1 MAKVASL
8 LLLFGDGLG
17 IIASIFFAYWLRG
30 VLLEPNDIPLR
41 HYLLFWPFFTPLLIF
56 WYEGLY
62 TSRYDFW
69 QETRLIFKALVLSL
83 LIVLSFLAITKYIE
97 HYSRFVVVVSFI
109 VMAFVLPLQKRVL
122 KWLLFHLGIWKKRAK
137 LYGSDPFL
145 ERSIFQNYYLG
156 YVQGEGDTIF
166 INSRNFSVKK
176 IEKILKKQ
184 IQLHHQLFFIPLIR
198 DFNLADSQ
206 ILELFDARSN
216 LIILKNSLQDRKNLI
231 AKELFD
237 RLSATVLFVLFLP
250 LLFCIGATI
259 WISEPNSSIFFY
271 QKRLGKGGRIFTLLK
286 FRTMYENSEGILQDY
301 LKQDPRRLK
310 KWRRYKKLK
319 KDPRVTPIGR
329 ILRKFS
335 LDELP
340 QLWNVIRGDMSLV
353 GPRPYIPKELE
364 KMQEAKEII
373 LSVKP
378 GMTGLWQVLGRNRL
392 TFEQRLRIDIWYV
405 YNWSLWRDVVVL
417 LKTFRAVLKKEGAH

>member
-1 MAKVASL
+1 MAKLASL
-8 LLLFGDGLG
+8 LLIFGDGLG
-17 IIASIFFAYWLRG
+17 IIASIFLAYWLRG

-83 LIVLSFLAITKYIE
+83 LIVLSFLAITKHIE

-122 KWLLFHLGIWKKRAK
+122 KWLLFHLGIWKKKAK

-259 WISEPNSSIFFY
+259 WISEPKSSIFFY

-286 FRTMYENSEGILQDY
+286 FRTMYENSEEILQDY
-301 LKQDPRRLK
+301 LKQDPQRLK

-353 GPRPYIPKELE
+353 GPRPYIPQELE